1 MVSASAERMIPLQ
14 KMLILLAV
22 LASLPAAVALARTS
36 DWVALEQARLRLIDG
51 GVEDGRWLV
60 GVQIDLAPGWKS
72 YWRVP
77 GESGVPPVFDWSAS
91 TNLKEARVL
100 FPAPARLHDEGGE
113 AIGYQGEVIFPV
125 EVEAS
130 DPARPVGLKLEL
142 NFAVCQAICIP
153 AQATLAATPAADQT
167 DPADRQLLRAWLAK
181 VPAAKGGGLEVKS
194 AALEPAGEGEGYRL
208 VVQLDGTNGT
218 PADIFVE
225 GDPDLYFGAP
235 KPLDAAR
242 YALPVLGLKEPD
254 ALVGKT
260 LTLTVVA
267 GARSVVRSVK
277 VR

>member
-1 MVSASAERMIPLQ
+1 MVSASAGRMIPLQ

-36 DWVALEQARLRLIDG
+36 DWVALEQARLRVIDG

-60 GVQIDLAPGWKS
+60 GVQIDLAPGWKT

-125 EVEAS
+125 AVEAS
-130 DPARPVGLKLEL
+130 DPARPVELKLEL

-167 DPADRQLLRAWLAK
+167 DPADRQLLRA
-181 VPAAKGGGLEVKS
+181 
-194 AALEPAGEGEGYRL
+194 
-208 VVQLDGTNGT
+208 
-218 PADIFVE
+218 
-225 GDPDLYFGAP
+225 
-235 KPLDAAR
+235 
-242 YALPVLGLKEPD
+242 
-254 ALVGKT
+254 
-260 LTLTVVA
+260 
-267 GARSVVRSVK
+267 
-277 VR
+277 